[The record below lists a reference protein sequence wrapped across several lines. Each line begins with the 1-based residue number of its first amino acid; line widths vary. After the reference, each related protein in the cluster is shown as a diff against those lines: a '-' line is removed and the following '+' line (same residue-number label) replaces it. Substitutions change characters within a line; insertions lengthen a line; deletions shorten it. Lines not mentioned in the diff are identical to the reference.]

1 MTDPPKGTGPGVY
14 TVTDPPKGTGPG
26 VYTVTNPFGTGTVPK
41 TGPAFLEADR
51 QRIDG
56 SVSRSRVNKRP
67 IRHDFW
73 IGTIWN
79 RSRVNIAL
87 VVRFGPVRSD
97 PIRSDPI
104 RSDPIRSDPI
114 RSDPIR
120 SDPGFVNG
128 QLLQEP
134 ETLIMSQR
142 LTGGVAA
149 GAVMTLLGQSG
160 REAQRPIDP

>member
-1 MTDPPKGTGPGVY
+1 MQNGAEVPKGTSPGVY

-26 VYTVTNPFGTGTVPK
+26 VYTMTNPFGTGTVRK
-41 TGPAFLEADR
+41 SGPAFLEADR
-51 QRIDG
+51 ERIDG
-56 SVSRSRVNKRP
+56 TVSRSRVNKRP

-87 VVRFGPVRSD
+87 VVRFGPVRSG
-97 PIRSDPI
+97 
-104 RSDPIRSDPI
+104 PIRSDPI

-128 QLLQEP
+128 QLLQES

>member
-1 MTDPPKGTGPGVY
+1 MQNGAEVPKGTGLGVY

-51 QRIDG
+51 ERIDG
-56 SVSRSRVNKRP
+56 TVSRFRVNKRP
-67 IRHDFW
+67 IRDDFW

-87 VVRFGPVRSD
+87 VVRFGPV
-97 PIRSDPI
+97 
-104 RSDPIRSDPI
+104 

-160 REAQRPIDP
+160 REVQRPIDP